1 MAFFR
6 KIVVDGKE
14 YEWKFTFDEHDWNE
28 PSRLVFR
35 FSDKTLKIILYFQTD
50 AYGIGKCPFNFGV
63 LAIKEGQSVTINLNQ
78 PRFIAEILQY
88 LFAFRVPFNAK
99 GILNFAD
106 GTDILR
112 ILGYQFEYQL
122 FNELDAL

>member
-1 MAFFR
+1 MPA
-6 KIVVDGKE
+6 
-14 YEWKFTFDEHDWNE
+14 
-28 PSRLVFR
+28 
-35 FSDKTLKIILYFQTD
+35 II
-50 AYGIGKCPFNFGV
+50 
-63 LAIKEGQSVTINLNQ
+63 EGQSVTINLNQ

-88 LFAFRVPFNAK
+88 LFVFRVPFNVK

-112 ILGYQFEYQL
+112 IFGYQFEYQL